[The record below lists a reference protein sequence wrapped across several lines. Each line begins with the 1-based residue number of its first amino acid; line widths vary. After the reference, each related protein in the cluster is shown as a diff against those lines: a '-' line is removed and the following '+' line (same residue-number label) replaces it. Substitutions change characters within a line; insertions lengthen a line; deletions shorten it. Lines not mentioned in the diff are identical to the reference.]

1 MPSRNIPLLVRSCCN
16 HKSYDRLLGDKKE
29 GQKSLNND
37 SNNCFYSGH
46 NIVLILYSIG
56 SKFNEMAAQYLSGW
70 FEHSS
75 VGLLP

>member
-1 MPSRNIPLLVRSCCN
+1 MFQSQVIRQAVGR
-16 HKSYDRLLGDKKE
+16 
-29 GQKSLNND
+29 QKGGTKVIKND

-70 FEHSS
+70 FEYSS